1 MEALQLNYIQQEIF
15 NDILDFYNCEE
26 HDIKVF
32 EIDEYCEDHGISAQ
46 DEQQIYVY
54 LYGVHEKIM
63 YMTLDNYTRTI
74 AMSMMNECDEAV
86 QRCDE
91 RIDYEVEQRVVPTPS
106 EPVFAPEWMTNQLVD
121 MVDHPT
127 VLLYNDTINISPIT
141 RPTSIN
147 GLSRST

>member
-15 NDILDFYNCEE
+15 TDILDFYNCEE

-32 EIDEYCEDHGISAQ
+32 EIEEYCEDHGISAQ

-54 LYGVHEKIM
+54 LYGVHENIK
-63 YMTLDNYTRTI
+63 YMTQDNYTRMI
-74 AMSMMNECDEAV
+74 ASISMDECDQAV

-91 RIDYEVEQRVVPTPS
+91 RIDYEEERVVPTPS
-106 EPVFAPEWMTNQLVD
+106 EPVFAPEWMTNQLID
-121 MVDHPT
+121 MVDQPT
-127 VLLYNDTINISPIT
+127 VLFYNDTINISPIT
-141 RPTSIN
+141 RPTSID